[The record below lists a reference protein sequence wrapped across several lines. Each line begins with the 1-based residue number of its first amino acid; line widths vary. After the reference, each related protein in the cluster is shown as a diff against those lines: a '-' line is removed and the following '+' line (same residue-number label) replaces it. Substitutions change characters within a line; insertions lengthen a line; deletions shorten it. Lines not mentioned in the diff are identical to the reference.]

1 MTESKRVSSGEAKR
15 VGRFGLVGILN
26 TLLDYIL
33 FIGLTK
39 LLMLPLNQVWIA
51 KLISGSVAMVNSY
64 FLNKTWV
71 FDRRH
76 TVVSSEII
84 KFFAVTVFGVFVIQ
98 LGLVQLFS
106 SVLPQPGEW
115 VFRLISTWNLTNL
128 LPQVLTEAFVIKTVA
143 FGLAT
148 LASLTWNYLA
158 YKKVVF
164 A

>member
-1 MTESKRVSSGEAKR
+1 MNEAKR

-26 TLLDYIL
+26 TLLDYVL
-33 FIGLTK
+33 FMALTK
-39 LLMLPLNQVWIA
+39 VFMLPLSRVWLA
-51 KLISGSVAMVNSY
+51 KLISGTVAMANSY

-71 FDRRH
+71 FGRRH
-76 TVVSSEII
+76 TGFSSELL
-84 KFFAVTVFGVFVIQ
+84 KFVLVTVIGVFVVQ

-106 SVLPQPGEW
+106 SVVPQPGEW
-115 VFRLISTWNLTNL
+115 TFRILDNLHITSVM
-128 LPQVLTEAFVIKTVA
+128 PQVLTLAFTIKTVA

>member
-1 MTESKRVSSGEAKR
+1 MGEAKR
-15 VGRFGLVGILN
+15 VGRFGLVGLLN
-26 TLLDYIL
+26 TLLDYVL
-33 FIGLTK
+33 FISLTK
-39 LLMLPLNQVWIA
+39 IFMLPLSRVWVA
-51 KLISGSVAMVNSY
+51 KLISGSIAMANSY

-71 FDRRH
+71 FNRRH
-76 TVVSSEII
+76 TGVSAELI
-84 KFFAVTVFGVFVIQ
+84 KFVSVTVIGVFVVQ

-106 SVLPQPGEW
+106 SVVPQPGEW
-115 VFRLISTWNLTNL
+115 VFNFLQNLHITAI
-128 LPQVLTEAFVIKTVA
+128 LPAVFTEAFTIKTVA